1 MAPRTHTPAGPGE
14 PPRWVGAGAGAGA
27 GRPRQPGSGTAPRPA
42 PGTASR
48 SLCPRS
54 VLRSPLCLCPSHRG
68 GGGEKGGS
76 FFSFFFFFPPP
87 SSSLSLSAGSCQ
99 DAKLEI
105 AAPDAFCAARRGS
118 SFAGCCQEA
127 GPGPGPRRGPTSA
140 GAPRSRP
147 PRAERELAGSA
158 GPCGR
163 GRNFR
168 RVPSGGA
175 GAVRAE
181 RIGSRCIARPSPSP
195 PAPPSAEGGTAVRR
209 GTPGAQ
215 TEEPRRRLPPG
226 RAVAGR
232 SGGGR
237 TRAALGNRGNRGGSG
252 RTDSADCPP
261 IGGCD
266 LLQSSASVS
275 HREQL
280 RLPPLVALPAPRR
293 GKLVTSVLVPGPP
306 GPAAG
311 SGKCL
316 ARVGRARGSCHLP
329 AVERQRLPGR
339 GSRRVRASNPSR
351 RDQPAAPGTTAGGA
365 GAARTT
371 LPGGPRCRRARPR
384 PSRHPIGRLPTAGR
398 PSPPPVGWRSRRS
411 AGGRTRRGSG
421 GAPAARG
428 SSALTGRRAE
438 ALLDGTGGSCPP
450 QVRSG
455 AGRGGAAA
463 HGPAA
468 PVLGAPSAGEAAPPS
483 AERSGALRT
492 R

>member
-232 SGGGR
+232 SRGGR

-280 RLPPLVALPAPRR
+280 RLPRWLLSRPPAGGNSLLRCSSRAPRAPLPARESVWQGWAEPGAPATSPQSNGSAFPGGARAGFGLRTPAAGISRRHRAPPRAGR
-293 GKLVTSVLVPGPP
+293 ARPALHFPA
-306 GPAAG
+306 GPAAAG
-311 SGKCL
+311 PAPAPPAIRL
-316 ARVGRARGSCHLP
+316 AVSPRP
-329 AVERQRLPGR
+329 AVPLLLPL
-339 GSRRVRASNPSR
+339 
-351 RDQPAAPGTTAGGA
+351 AGGA
-365 GAARTT
+365 VA
-371 LPGGPRCRRARPR
+371 PR
-384 PSRHPIGRLPTAGR
+384 G
-398 PSPPPVGWRSRRS
+398 V
-411 AGGRTRRGSG
+411 
-421 GAPAARG
+421 
-428 SSALTGRRAE
+428 E
-438 ALLDGTGGSCPP
+438 
-450 QVRSG
+450 
-455 AGRGGAAA
+455 RGGAAA
-463 HGPAA
+463 GRRRHA
-468 PVLGAPSAGEAAPPS
+468 GA
-483 AERSGALRT
+483 RR
-492 R
+492 